1 VADGAAAR
9 GARVLGAPVKRPDL
23 GGYAGG
29 ELLAAVVR
37 SGFTEGYHRGSVVVL
52 DGDGQ
57 AVAAAGDATGP
68 IFPRSSNKP
77 MQAVGMLRAGF
88 TPARPAHLAI
98 AAASHFGEDFH
109 IDLVR
114 DVLGTAQLP
123 ATALACP
130 PDLPLAADARAAVLR
145 DGGAPDPIYM
155 NCSGKHAAMLA
166 TCVAAGWPTDGY
178 HLPSHPLQQALRATV
193 EELAGEPVAAVGV
206 DGCGAPVLAI
216 SLYGLASAYLRL
228 VHAAPGSPERAV
240 ADAMRA
246 HPELV
251 SGTGADD
258 ARLMHGIPGA
268 LAKGGAEGVLAL
280 AIPSVGAVALKIDD
294 GALRARVPVLVSALR
309 RLSVH
314 APVLDELAEVPVL
327 GRGEPVGSVRSLW

>member
-1 VADGAAAR
+1 MAD
-9 GARVLGAPVKRPDL
+9 
-23 GGYAGG
+23 GYAGG
-29 ELLAAVVR
+29 ELLAEVVR

-52 DGDGQ
+52 DAAGQ
-57 AVAAAGDATGP
+57 AVDAAGDATGP

-77 MQAVGMLRAGF
+77 LQAAGMLRAGLA
-88 TPARPAHLAI
+88 PARTAHLAI
-98 AAASHFGEDFH
+98 AAASHFGEDVH

-114 DVLGTAQLP
+114 AVLAGAGLP
-123 ATALACP
+123 PSALACP
-130 PDLPLAADARAAVLR
+130 ADLPLAAGARAAVLR
-145 DGGAPDPIYM
+145 SGGAPDPIYM

-166 TCVAAGWPTDGY
+166 TCRAARWPTDGY
-178 HLPSHPLQQALRATV
+178 HLPGHPLQARLRGTV

-228 VHAAPGSPERAV
+228 VHAAPGTPERAV
-240 ADAMRA
+240 ADAMRE

-258 ARLMHGIPGA
+258 ARLMRGVPGA
-268 LAKGGAEGVLAL
+268 LAKSGAEGVLAFAVPGL
-280 AIPSVGAVALKIDD
+280 GAVALKIDD

-309 RLSVH
+309 RLAVRT
-314 APVLDELAEVPVL
+314 PVLDELAEVPVL
-327 GRGEPVGSVRSLW
+327 GRGEPVGAVRSLW

>member
-1 VADGAAAR
+1 VAD
-9 GARVLGAPVKRPDL
+9 
-23 GGYAGG
+23 GYAGG

-52 DGDGQ
+52 DAAGQ

-77 MQAVGMLRAGF
+77 MQAAGMLRAGF
-88 TPARPAHLAI
+88 APAPAAHVAI

-114 DVLGTAQLP
+114 AVLRDAGLP
-123 ATALACP
+123 PAALACP
-130 PDLPLAADARAAVLR
+130 PDLPLSPTARAALLR
-145 DGGAPDPIYM
+145 AGGAAEPIYM

-166 TCVAAGWPTDGY
+166 TCLAAGWPTDGY
-178 HLPSHPLQQALRATV
+178 HLPDHPLQVLLRGTL

-228 VHAAPGSPERAV
+228 VHAAPGTPERAV
-240 ADAMRA
+240 ADAMRE

-258 ARLMHGIPGA
+258 ARLMRGVPGA
-268 LAKGGAEGVLAL
+268 LAKGGAEGVLAF
-280 AIPSVGAVALKIDD
+280 AVPEVGAVALKIDD
-294 GALRARVPVLVSALR
+294 GGLRARVPVLVSALR
-309 RLSVH
+309 RLGVH
-314 APVLDELAEVPVL
+314 APVLDDLAEVPVL
-327 GRGEPVGSVRSLW
+327 GRGEPVGTVRSLW